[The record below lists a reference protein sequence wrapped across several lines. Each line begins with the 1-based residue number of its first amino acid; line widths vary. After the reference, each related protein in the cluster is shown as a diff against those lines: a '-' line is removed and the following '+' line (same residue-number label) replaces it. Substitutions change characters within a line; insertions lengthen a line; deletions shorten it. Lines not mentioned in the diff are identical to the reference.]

1 MRPVNLFLS
10 KSGVLKLGYYGLITQ
25 AECYSIKG
33 TNCEGVR
40 SFGPEVFK
48 GLYEIKS
55 DVWSLGM
62 ALIEM
67 MGIIPYAEPDQ
78 GIDKV
83 NGSVRLPFNSLT
95 IKSDELL
102 SFLLGCFQWVNERR
116 SVKELMNVSVLRW
129 RMMSRN
135 HL

>member
-1 MRPVNLFLS
+1 MNLFLTEG
-10 KSGVLKLGYYGLITQ
+10 GVLKLGYYGLTTQ
-25 AECYSIKG
+25 RELYYNKESDWV
-33 TNCEGVR
+33 GVR
-40 SFGPEVFK
+40 TFAPEAK
-48 GLYEIKS
+48 RGKYEMKS
-55 DVWSLGM
+55 GVWSLGM

>member
-1 MRPVNLFLS
+1 MNLFLTEG
-10 KSGVLKLGYYGLITQ
+10 GVLKLGYYGLTTQ
-25 AECYSIKG
+25 RELYSIKG
-33 TNCEGVR
+33 SDWVGVR
-40 SFGPEVFK
+40 TFAPEAK
-48 GLYEIKS
+48 RGKYEMKS
-55 DVWSLGM
+55 GVWSLGM

-67 MGIIPYAEPDQ
+67 MGIIPYSEWDNT
-78 GIDKV
+78 IHKE
-83 NGSVRLPFNSLT
+83 NGSAGLPFNSLT

>member
-1 MRPVNLFLS
+1 MNLFLTED
-10 KSGVLKLGYYGLITQ
+10 GVLKLGYYGLTTQ
-25 AECYSIKG
+25 SECYKG
-33 TNCEGVR
+33 ERTDIDLVR
-40 SFGPEVFK
+40 IFAPEVRARR
-48 GLYEIKS
+48 YEMKS

-67 MGIIPYAEPDQ
+67 MGIIPYSEWDQ

-95 IKSDELL
+95 IKSDELV
-102 SFLLGCFQWVNERR
+102 SFLLGCFQWVNERC

>member
-1 MRPVNLFLS
+1 MNLFLTED
-10 KSGVLKLGYYGLITQ
+10 GVLKLGYYGLTTQ

-33 TNCEGVR
+33 IDCEGIR
-40 SFGPEVFK
+40 SFGPEVFEEV
-48 GLYEIKS
+48 YEMKS

-62 ALIEM
+62 ALIET
-67 MGIIPYAEPDQ
+67 MGIIPYSEWDQ

-95 IKSDELL
+95 IKSDELV

>member
-1 MRPVNLFLS
+1 MNLFLTED
-10 KSGVLKLGYYGLITQ
+10 GVLKLGYYGLTTQ
-25 AECYSIKG
+25 RELYSIKG
-33 TNCEGVR
+33 SDWVGVR
-40 SFGPEVFK
+40 TFAPEAK
-48 GLYEIKS
+48 RGKYEMKS
-55 DVWSLGM
+55 GVWSLGM

-67 MGIIPYAEPDQ
+67 MGIIPYSEWDNT
-78 GIDKV
+78 IHKE
-83 NGSVRLPFNSLT
+83 NGSAGLPFNSLT

>member
-1 MRPVNLFLS
+1 MNLFLTED
-10 KSGVLKLGYYGLITQ
+10 GVLKLGYYGLTTQ
-25 AECYSIKG
+25 SECYKG
-33 TNCEGVR
+33 ERTDIDLVR
-40 SFGPEVFK
+40 VFAPEVRARR
-48 GLYEIKS
+48 YEMKS

-62 ALIEM
+62 ALIEV
-67 MGIIPYAEPDQ
+67 MGIIPYSEWDQ
-78 GIDKV
+78 GIDIV

-95 IKSDELL
+95 IKSDELV

>member
-1 MRPVNLFLS
+1 MNLFLTED
-10 KSGVLKLGYYGLITQ
+10 GVLKLGYYGLTTQ
-25 AECYSIKG
+25 AECYSIK
-33 TNCEGVR
+33 NWKCDGVR
-40 SFGPEVFK
+40 CFAPEVFR
-48 GLYEIKS
+48 GEYEMKS

-102 SFLLGCFQWVNERR
+102 SFLLGCFQWVNERW
-116 SVKELMNVSVLRW
+116 SVNELMNVSVLRW

>member
-1 MRPVNLFLS
+1 MNLFLTEG
-10 KSGVLKLGYYGLITQ
+10 GVLKLGYYGLTTQ
-25 AECYSIKG
+25 RELYYNKESDWI
-33 TNCEGVR
+33 GVR
-40 SFGPEVFK
+40 TFAPEAK
-48 GLYEIKS
+48 RGKYEMKS
-55 DVWSLGM
+55 AVWSLGM

-67 MGIIPYAEPDQ
+67 MGIIPYAEWDDT
-78 GIDKV
+78 IHKE
-83 NGSVRLPFNSLT
+83 NGSAKLPFNSLT

-116 SVKELMNVSVLRW
+116 SVKELMDVSVLRW

>member
-1 MRPVNLFLS
+1 MNLFLTEG
-10 KSGVLKLGYYGLITQ
+10 GVLKLGYYGLTTQ
-25 AECYSIKG
+25 RELYYNKESDWI
-33 TNCEGVR
+33 GV
-40 SFGPEVFK
+40 
-48 GLYEIKS
+48 
-55 DVWSLGM
+55 LGM

-67 MGIIPYAEPDQ
+67 MGIIPYAEWDDT
-78 GIDKV
+78 IHKE
-83 NGSVRLPFNSLT
+83 NGSAKLPFNSLT

-116 SVKELMNVSVLRW
+116 SVKELMDVSVLRW